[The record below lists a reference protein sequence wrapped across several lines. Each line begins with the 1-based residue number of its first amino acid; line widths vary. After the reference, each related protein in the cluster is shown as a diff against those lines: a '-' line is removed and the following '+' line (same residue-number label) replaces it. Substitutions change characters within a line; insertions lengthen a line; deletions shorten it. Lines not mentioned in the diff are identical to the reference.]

1 MDIAILTSI
10 RLFGDGLA
18 SFFNNRQDATVVV
31 IAQNFSAL
39 SEAMTQSK
47 VDLVLVDVTQGI
59 DVEII
64 RILVSNYPTATLLA
78 IGLRADQKEI
88 IRCGRAGFAGYVF
101 RDASLDQ
108 LVNAIEDAITGKLSC
123 SPKVAGELLRAL
135 YYETPSLHSQAREE
149 SLTPREC
156 EVLRELG
163 DGRSNKEIARKLD
176 LSISTVK
183 HHVHKILE
191 KLQVARRAEAMR
203 HVRNMPWIVGNS
215 STMVK
220 DIN

>member
-18 SFFNNRQDATVVV
+18 SFLNTRQDTTVVV
-31 IAQNFSAL
+31 VAQNFSAL
-39 SEAMTQSK
+39 FEAMTQSK
-47 VDLVLVDVTQGI
+47 IDLALVDVTQGI

-64 RILVSNYPTATLLA
+64 RTLASNYPTVTLLA
-78 IGLRADQKEI
+78 IGLSANQKEI
-88 IRCGRAGFAGYVF
+88 VRCGRAGFAGYVF
-101 RDASLDQ
+101 RDASLNQ
-108 LVNAIEDAITGKLSC
+108 LMNAIENAITGKLSC
-123 SPKVAGELLRAL
+123 SPEIAGELLRAL
-135 YYETPSLHSQAREE
+135 YYEATSLHSQPREE
-149 SLTPREC
+149 ALTPREC

-163 DGRSNKEIARKLD
+163 NGRSNKEIARQLD